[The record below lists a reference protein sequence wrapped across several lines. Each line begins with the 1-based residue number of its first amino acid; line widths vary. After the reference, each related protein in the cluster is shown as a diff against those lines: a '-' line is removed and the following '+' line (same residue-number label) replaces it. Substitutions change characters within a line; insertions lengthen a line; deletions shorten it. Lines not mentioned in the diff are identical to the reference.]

1 MGAVKESKE
10 HDSKLHIVFEGE
22 HNGVVILAI
31 VREDFQPDPPAGCLR
46 LHSPP
51 KMKLGA
57 NNRFLLY
64 RNYIFAIGPRLLFAV
79 FYGLDLFRL
88 FGQKLKEKQV
98 IWLE

>member
-1 MGAVKESKE
+1 MIPNYTLCSKANIME
-10 HDSKLHIVFEGE
+10 LSSWQLCGRTFSRI
-22 HNGVVILAI
+22 
-31 VREDFQPDPPAGCLR
+31 LR
-46 LHSPP
+46 LAASVCILPP

-64 RNYIFAIGPRLLFAV
+64 RNYIFTSGPRLLFAV